1 MSNTFLSLCRFYKS
15 VGELNYTTINS
26 QLENA
31 LSDSKFHKMI
41 KEKSNKWMK
50 MQYISRIFKYEKQL
64 KIDEVELKK
73 NKYYYNDL
81 FDKLYDLA
89 IPELEIYDWQM
100 DQIVDEHNQMVI
112 QNN

>member
-1 MSNTFLSLCRFYKS
+1 MK
-15 VGELNYTTINS
+15 LN
-26 QLENA
+26 
-31 LSDSKFHKMI
+31 
-41 KEKSNKWMK
+41 
-50 MQYISRIFKYEKQL
+50 
-64 KIDEVELKK
+64 LKK